1 MANASMTTGE
11 THGTAA
17 VLKVVEVQRRILR
30 NELRTLDTIAVK
42 LGGERVEETAS
53 QAPTTPKSRS
63 RKGTKTNSPAAPKE
77 HQQKVYGYISET
89 GGEVAPKAIR
99 DALDLSENQ
108 VRKATQRLEEAGRV
122 RRKGER
128 QHTRYEVL
136 TEVPAAASLA
146 APPAAGTLSGRVLAR
161 IQDRG
166 FVTLAELIELT
177 GESEDTIREIC
188 GQLIREEEVQMD
200 RRDEKRGYVA
210 VGGV

>member
-1 MANASMTTGE
+1 MANASMTTGR

-17 VLKVVEVQRRILR
+17 VLEVVEVQRGILR
-30 NELRTLDTIAVK
+30 KELRTLDTIAVK
-42 LGGERVEETAS
+42 LGGEQVEEAAS
-53 QAPTTPKSRS
+53 PVPATQKPRS
-63 RKGTKTNSPAAPKE
+63 RKGTKTNSPAAAKE
-77 HQQKVYGYISET
+77 RQHKVYGYLSEA

-99 DALDLSENQ
+99 DALGLSESQ

-136 TEVPAAASLA
+136 TDVPVTGSLA
-146 APPAAGTLSGRVLAR
+146 ALTAAGTLSGRVLAH
-161 IQDRG
+161 IQGRG

-177 GESEDTIREIC
+177 GESEDTIREVC